1 MTGTRILHYQLGER
15 LGGGGMGEVF
25 RAEDT
30 RLGRVVALKFLS
42 PQNRSD
48 PEKRRRLLQEAR
60 AASSLRSPYIAVIY
74 DVIEQGEDLFI
85 VMEYVE
91 GKPLS
96 EKLEAGPLPV
106 VEALS
111 YSLQAAEALVEA
123 HAHGVVHRDIK
134 ASNLMVTPRG
144 LVKVLDFGIAKVVA
158 PGNGEAR
165 AADTTAVASQLT
177 SPGIILGTVSYM
189 SPEQALAK
197 PLDARS
203 DIFSLGIVMYQMCT
217 GKLPFEGE
225 SVTHIIDRILHHEP
239 TPAGLLNAE
248 VPAQLSLLIQHAM
261 EKDLDHRCPSAV
273 HLVRGLRKMA
283 GTTGGFD
290 FHGIAAETDDID
302 GPPRRPGAETLP
314 ENAVA
319 ILTFA
324 NITREPADEWIGTGI
339 AETVTADLQNV
350 PGLNVIQRARI
361 YEVLK
366 TMSSSAI
373 REPDDRVAMD
383 LGRRLGATWLVR
395 GAYQRMGEVIRITAH
410 LGEVRTGKLLK
421 TVKVDG
427 PLSDIFRLQDS
438 IVYALTPELNLKLGG
453 AEVAQIEK
461 KETHSVEAYE
471 AYSRGLLNL
480 RTADRDSLDRAI
492 QLFEKAVRID
502 PRYASA
508 WAALSSACSLKGS
521 FLGFQD
527 LLERAVEHARRALS
541 LDPRL
546 PLAHIWLGTAFAA
559 LGKFDDALRS
569 IEEGVRLDPSNSM
582 ALSMLGRVHW
592 VGFGRIQEGIAALE
606 RCVELNPE
614 FGHVFLQLSFLHA
627 IERNLG
633 AAEAAARKAIELQG
647 KALSGS
653 EGLRVIGGH
662 SRLGYALYLRGA
674 YTDAVREYE
683 TEIEQLAT
691 SDHALRERTLIELH
705 QKLGAATLRLGDRE
719 SSSKHLDHALK
730 SYYARIER
738 GSEDPFT
745 AYYAACAH
753 ALRGDTDR
761 ALARLADSSRRLGAL
776 NRKRVAADPDLES
789 LRGDPR
795 LEAALG
801 GVAPRMP
808 A

>member
-1 MTGTRILHYQLGER
+1 MTGSQILHYKLGER
-15 LGGGGMGEVF
+15 LGIGGMGEVF

-30 RLGRVVALKFLS
+30 RLGRLVALKFLS

-48 PEKRRRLLQEAR
+48 PEKRRRLIQEAR
-60 AASSLRSPYIAVIY
+60 AASGLRSPYIAVIH
-74 DVIEQGEDLFI
+74 DVIEQGEDIFI
-85 VMEYVE
+85 VMEYVD

-96 EKLEAGPLPV
+96 EKLESGPLPNHDSV
-106 VEALS
+106 S
-111 YSLQAAEALVEA
+111 YSLQLAEALAEA
-123 HAHGVVHRDIK
+123 HAQGVIHRDIK
-134 ASNLMVTPRG
+134 ASNVMVTTRG
-144 LVKVLDFGIAKVVA
+144 LVKVLDFGIAKVVS
-158 PGNGEAR
+158 PGGVALSS
-165 AADTTAVASQLT
+165 DTTAVASQLT
-177 SPGIILGTVSYM
+177 SPGMILGTVSYM
-189 SPEQALAK
+189 SPEQALGK

-203 DIFSLGIVMYQMCT
+203 DIFSLGVLMYQMST
-217 GKLPFEGE
+217 GKLPFEGD

-261 EKDLDHRCPSAV
+261 EKDLDHRCPTA
-273 HLVRGLRKMA
+273 LQLAQGLRKLA
-283 GTTGGFD
+283 GTTSGFD
-290 FHGIAAETDDID
+290 FRGAEGNGDAVEDS
-302 GPPRRPGAETLP
+302 PRRGEAGTQPDNT
-314 ENAVA
+314 VA
-319 ILTFA
+319 ILTFS
-324 NITREPADEWIGTGI
+324 NITKEPADEWIGTGI
-339 AETVTADLQNV
+339 AETVTADLQSV
-350 PGLNVIQRARI
+350 PGLNVIARARI

-366 TMSSSAI
+366 TMSSSVM
-373 REPDDRVAMD
+373 READERVAMD

-395 GAYQRMGEVIRITAH
+395 GAYQRMGELIRITAN
-410 LGEVRTGKLLK
+410 LGEVKTGRLLK

-453 AEVAQIEK
+453 TEVAQIEK

-471 AYSRGLLNL
+471 SYSRGLLNL

-508 WAALSSACSLKGS
+508 WAALASACALKGS

-527 LLERAVEHARRALS
+527 LIEKAVEHGRRAVS

-546 PLAHIWLGTAFAA
+546 PLAHVWLGSALAA
-559 LGKFDDALRS
+559 LGKFDEALRS
-569 IEEGVRLDPSNSM
+569 MEEGVRLDPSNSM

-592 VGFGRIQEGIAALE
+592 VGFGRIREGIAALE

-627 IERNLG
+627 IERNLD

-674 YTDAVREYE
+674 YADAVKEYE
-683 TEIEQLAT
+683 TEIELLAT
-691 SDHALRERTLIELH
+691 SDHALRDRTLIELH
-705 QKLGAATLRLGDRE
+705 QKLGAAWLRLGDRE
-719 SSSKHLDHALK
+719 AAARHLDRALK
-730 SYYARIER
+730 SYQARVER

-745 AYYAACAH
+745 AYYAASAH
-753 ALRGDTDR
+753 ALRGETDQ

-776 NRKRVAADPDLES
+776 NRKRVQADPDLAS
-789 LRGDPR
+789 LRDDPG

-801 GVAPRMP
+801 GVAPHL
-808 A
+808 